1 MRRWLSLLLA
11 VCLGLSL
18 TGCRPQADPEP
29 SPPET
34 ASPAPSRAPEPVR
47 FSLAYEPAASLHP
60 ITGESQV
67 NQDLTGLVY
76 QGLYELDNEF
86 VPQPVLAVSG
96 SPSEDGY
103 SWSFTLRGGV
113 LFSDGTPLTAQHVA
127 ASLEAARASPL
138 YAARLAEAAGSKFLG
153 AMPFI
158 MPRS

>member
-86 VPQPVLAVSG
+86 VPQPVLAASG
-96 SPSEDGY
+96 APGEDGY
-103 SWSFTLRGGV
+103 SWTFTIKSGAV
-113 LFSDGTPLTAQHVA
+113 FSDGTPLTAQHAA
-127 ASLEAARASPL
+127 ASLNTARTAAL
-138 YAARLAEAAGSKFLG
+138 YASRLRVWSS
-153 AMPFI
+153 
-158 MPRS
+158 R